1 VNLTLI
7 RRPSKGGATIGELF
21 LNGAHECFTLEDVT
35 RESLAAKVY
44 GETAIPPF
52 IGEPPKKY
60 RIAMT
65 QSPRFKRVLPLLL
78 DVPGFSGVR
87 IHAGN
92 KAEHTD
98 GCILVG
104 EEAYENTIGRS
115 KEALLELMAAID
127 AAIDSGE
134 QVWIEIKNADTTE
147 PA

>member
-1 VNLTLI
+1 MLLTLQ
-7 RRPSKGGATIGELF
+7 RRASKGGATIGELF
-21 LNGAHECFTLEDVT
+21 LDGVHESYTLEDEI
-35 RESLAAKVY
+35 REIPGAAVVEWKVD
-44 GETAIPPF
+44 GKTAIPT
-52 IGEPPKKY
+52 GKY

-65 QSPRFKRVLPLLL
+65 RSPRFGKVLPLLL

-92 KAEHTD
+92 KAEHTE

-127 AAIDSGE
+127 MAIENNE
-134 QVWIEIKNADTTE
+134 QVWIEIKNAE
-147 PA
+147 VA

>member
-1 VNLTLI
+1 MLLTLQ
-7 RRPSKGGATIGELF
+7 RRQSKGGATIGEL
-21 LNGAHECFTLEDVT
+21 LLDGVHESYTLEDEI
-35 RESLAAKVY
+35 REIPGAAVVEWKVD
-44 GETAIPPF
+44 GTTAIPT
-52 IGEPPKKY
+52 GKY

-65 QSPRFKRVLPLLL
+65 RSPRFGKVLPLLL

-92 KAEHTD
+92 KAEHTE

-127 AAIDSGE
+127 MAIENNE
-134 QVWIEIKNADTTE
+134 QVWIEIKNAE
-147 PA
+147 VA